1 MKLIT
6 TNLLNRF
13 WKTGIKPIK
22 TLIGST
28 DISKIGATVTAAV
41 SKLQE
46 DITKL
51 NTDLGSKVSTNDAR
65 LSDARTP
72 KDHNHDSRYYT
83 EAEINN
89 LLDCFGTLNPRANK
103 IIVGSTSVTFPSGAT
118 LASKEIAFEKNVQQF
133 MPFMTY
139 NDSTYHL
146 PVFLSGIISGKN
158 AGIRLVSTT
167 KSTSSYTYLIW
178 YFAVITK

>member
-1 MKLIT
+1 M
-6 TNLLNRF
+6 F
-13 WKTGIKPIK
+13 YH
-22 TLIGST
+22 
-28 DISKIGATVTAAV
+28 
-41 SKLQE
+41 LQFFSS
-46 DITKL
+46 L

-103 IIVGSTSVTFPSGAT
+103 IIVGSTSVTFPSGTT